1 MTRKLLAL
9 TLSLTL
15 SLALTAGLAACS
27 TQAPAEDTA
36 PPESTAPAA
45 ETQTPPAE
53 TAVPYQTVHLGLLS
67 GPTGMGA
74 AKMISDSDAAYAQI
88 EDGTYDPSNGVL
100 EHYEVTLGSDPAN
113 DIVPRLTNG
122 ELDIAAIPTNLAA
135 TLYNRT
141 DGGIKLLALNTLGV
155 LHILE
160 NGDTVNSLA
169 DLEGRTL
176 YATGQGSNPEY
187 VLNYLLE
194 ANGLDPAADVDI
206 QWLASEELT
215 ARMASGD
222 IDLCMLP
229 VPAATT
235 VMMQNSDVRD
245 AIDLNDAWTES
256 GAQGTFTMGCL
267 VARTEWLEDNSE
279 LVPGILAEYAA
290 SIDYVNSNP
299 EEAAALIE
307 QYGIVPKA
315 AVAQAAIP
323 QANMVCITGED
334 MKGIADYYQVLFDAD
349 PTSVGGAI
357 PGEDF
362 YYIP

>member
-1 MTRKLLAL
+1 MTRKLLA
-9 TLSLTL
+9 LTL

-27 TQAPAEDTA
+27 AQAPAEDTA

-45 ETQTPPAE
+45 ETQTPAAE

-67 GPTGMGA
+67 GPTGMGT
-74 AKMISDSDAAYAQI
+74 AKMLADNDEAYAQV
-88 EDGTYDPSNGVL
+88 EAGTYEGGTL
-100 EHYEVTLGSDPAN
+100 LRYEVTLGSDPAN

-279 LVPGILAEYAA
+279 LVPGILEEYAA
-290 SIDYVNSNP
+290 SIDYANSNP

-307 QYGIVPKA
+307 RYDIVPKA

-323 QANMVCITGED
+323 QANMVCVTGED

-349 PTSVGGAI
+349 PTSIGGAI

>member
-1 MTRKLLAL
+1 MTRKLLA
-9 TLSLTL
+9 LTL

-45 ETQTPPAE
+45 ETQTPAAE

-74 AKMISDSDAAYAQI
+74 AKMLADNDEAYAQV
-88 EDGTYDPSNGVL
+88 EAGTYEGGTL
-100 EHYEVTLGSDPAN
+100 LRYEVTLGSDPAN

-267 VARTEWLEDNSE
+267 VARTEWLEGNSE
-279 LVPGILAEYAA
+279 LVPGILEEYAA
-290 SIDYVNSNP
+290 SIDYANSNP

-323 QANMVCITGED
+323 QANMVCVTGED

-349 PTSVGGAI
+349 PTSIGGAI

>member
-1 MTRKLLAL
+1 MTRKLLA
-9 TLSLTL
+9 LTL

-27 TQAPAEDTA
+27 TQAPAEDT
-36 PPESTAPAA
+36 PVPESTAPAA
-45 ETQTPPAE
+45 ETQTPAAE

-74 AKMISDSDAAYAQI
+74 AKMLADNDEAYAQV
-88 EDGTYDPSNGVL
+88 EAGTYEGGTL
-100 EHYEVTLGSDPAN
+100 LRYEVTLGSDPAN

-222 IDLCMLP
+222 IGLCMLP

-267 VARTEWLEDNSE
+267 VARTEWLEGNSE
-279 LVPGILAEYAA
+279 LVPGILEEYAA
-290 SIDYVNSNP
+290 SIDYANSNP

-323 QANMVCITGED
+323 QANMVCVTGED

-349 PTSVGGAI
+349 PTSIGGAI

>member
-1 MTRKLLAL
+1 MTRKLLA
-9 TLSLTL
+9 LTL

-45 ETQTPPAE
+45 ETQTPAAE

-215 ARMASGD
+215 TRMASGD

-267 VARTEWLEDNSE
+267 VARTEWLEGNSE
-279 LVPGILAEYAA
+279 LVPGILEEYAA
-290 SIDYVNSNP
+290 SIDYANSNP
-299 EEAAALIE
+299 EEASALIE

-349 PTSVGGAI
+349 PTSIGGAI

>member
-1 MTRKLLAL
+1 MTRKLLA
-9 TLSLTL
+9 LTL

-36 PPESTAPAA
+36 PPESSAPAA
-45 ETQTPPAE
+45 ETQTPAAE

-279 LVPGILAEYAA
+279 LVPGILEEYAA
-290 SIDYVNSNP
+290 SIDYVTSNP

-323 QANMVCITGED
+323 QANMVCVTGED

-349 PTSVGGAI
+349 PTSIGGAI

>member
-1 MTRKLLAL
+1 MTRKLLA
-9 TLSLTL
+9 LTL

-45 ETQTPPAE
+45 ETQTPAAE

-141 DGGIKLLALNTLGV
+141 SGGIKLLALNTLGV

-215 ARMASGD
+215 TRMASGD

-279 LVPGILAEYAA
+279 LVPGILEEYAA
-290 SIDYVNSNP
+290 SIDYANSNP
-299 EEAAALIE
+299 EEASALIE

-323 QANMVCITGED
+323 QANMVCVTGED

-349 PTSVGGAI
+349 PTSIGGAI

>member
-1 MTRKLLAL
+1 MTRKLLA
-9 TLSLTL
+9 LTL

-45 ETQTPPAE
+45 ETQTPAAE

-74 AKMISDSDAAYAQI
+74 AKMLADNDATYAQV
-88 EDGTYDPSNGVL
+88 EAGTYEGGTL
-100 EHYEVTLGSDPAN
+100 LRYEVTLGSDPAN

-279 LVPGILAEYAA
+279 LVPGILEEYAA
-290 SIDYVNSNP
+290 SIDYANSNP

-334 MKGIADYYQVLFDAD
+334 IKGIADYYQVLFDAD
-349 PTSVGGAI
+349 PTSIGGAI

>member
-1 MTRKLLAL
+1 MTRKLLA
-9 TLSLTL
+9 LTL

-45 ETQTPPAE
+45 ETQTPAAE
-53 TAVPYQTVHLGLLS
+53 TAVPYQTIHLGLLS

-279 LVPGILAEYAA
+279 LVPGILEEYAA
-290 SIDYVNSNP
+290 SIDYANSNP

-315 AVAQAAIP
+315 AVAQAAIH
-323 QANMVCITGED
+323 QANMVCVTGED

-349 PTSVGGAI
+349 PTSIGGAI

>member
-1 MTRKLLAL
+1 MTRKLLA
-9 TLSLTL
+9 LTL

-45 ETQTPPAE
+45 ETQTPAAE

-279 LVPGILAEYAA
+279 LVPGILEEYAA
-290 SIDYVNSNP
+290 SIDYANSNP

-349 PTSVGGAI
+349 PTSIGGAI

>member
-1 MTRKLLAL
+1 MTRKLLA
-9 TLSLTL
+9 LTL

-45 ETQTPPAE
+45 ETQTPAAE

-74 AKMISDSDAAYAQI
+74 AKMLADNDEAYAQV
-88 EDGTYDPSNGVL
+88 EAGTYEGGTL
-100 EHYEVTLGSDPAN
+100 LRYEVTLGSDPAN

-279 LVPGILAEYAA
+279 LVPGILEEYAA
-290 SIDYVNSNP
+290 SIDYANSNP

-307 QYGIVPKA
+307 RYDIVPKA

-349 PTSVGGAI
+349 PTSIGGAI

>member
-9 TLSLTL
+9 TLSL
-15 SLALTAGLAACS
+15 ALTASLAACS
-27 TQAPAEDTA
+27 TQAPAEDTT

-45 ETQTPPAE
+45 ETQTPAADE
-53 TAVPYQTVHLGLLS
+53 FLPYQTVHLGLLS

-74 AKMISDSDAAYAQI
+74 AKMLADNDATYAQV
-88 EDGTYDPSNGVL
+88 EAGTYEGGTL
-100 EHYEVTLGSDPAN
+100 LRYEVTLGSDPAN

-279 LVPGILAEYAA
+279 LVPGILEEYAA
-290 SIDYVNSNP
+290 SIDYANSNP

-323 QANMVCITGED
+323 QANMVCVTGED

-349 PTSVGGAI
+349 PTSIGGAI

>member
-1 MTRKLLAL
+1 MTRKLLA
-9 TLSLTL
+9 LTL

-27 TQAPAEDTA
+27 TQAPAEDTT

-45 ETQTPPAE
+45 ETQTPAAE

-74 AKMISDSDAAYAQI
+74 AKMLADNDEAYAQV
-88 EDGTYDPSNGVL
+88 EAGTYEGGTL
-100 EHYEVTLGSDPAN
+100 LRYEVTLGSDPAN

-279 LVPGILAEYAA
+279 LVPGILEEYAA
-290 SIDYVNSNP
+290 SIDYANSNP
-299 EEAAALIE
+299 EEASALIE

-323 QANMVCITGED
+323 QANMVCVTGED

-349 PTSVGGAI
+349 PTSIGGAI

>member
-1 MTRKLLAL
+1 MTRKLLA
-9 TLSLTL
+9 LTL

-27 TQAPAEDTA
+27 TQAPAEDT
-36 PPESTAPAA
+36 PVPESTAPAA
-45 ETQTPPAE
+45 ETPPAE

-74 AKMISDSDAAYAQI
+74 AKMLADNDEAYAQV
-88 EDGTYDPSNGVL
+88 EAGTYEGGTL
-100 EHYEVTLGSDPAN
+100 LRYEVTLGSDPAN

-141 DGGIKLLALNTLGV
+141 KGGIQLLALNTLGV

-279 LVPGILAEYAA
+279 LVPGILTEYAA
-290 SIDYVNSNP
+290 SIDYANSNP

-323 QANMVCITGED
+323 QANMVCVTGED

-349 PTSVGGAI
+349 PTSIGGAI

>member
-1 MTRKLLAL
+1 MTRKLLA
-9 TLSLTL
+9 LTL

-27 TQAPAEDTA
+27 TQAP
-36 PPESTAPAA
+36 PESTAPAA
-45 ETQTPPAE
+45 ETQTPAAE

-74 AKMISDSDAAYAQI
+74 AKMLADNDEAYAQV
-88 EDGTYDPSNGVL
+88 EAGTYEGGTL
-100 EHYEVTLGSDPAN
+100 LRYEVTLGSDPAN

-215 ARMASGD
+215 VRMASGD

-267 VARTEWLEDNSE
+267 VARTEWLEGNSE
-279 LVPGILAEYAA
+279 LVPGILEEYAA
-290 SIDYVNSNP
+290 SIDYANSNP

-307 QYGIVPKA
+307 RYGIVPKA

-323 QANMVCITGED
+323 QANMVCVTGED

-349 PTSVGGAI
+349 PTSIGGAI

>member
-1 MTRKLLAL
+1 MLADND
-9 TLSLTL
+9 
-15 SLALTAGLAACS
+15 
-27 TQAPAEDTA
+27 E
-36 PPESTAPAA
+36 
-45 ETQTPPAE
+45 
-53 TAVPYQTVHLGLLS
+53 
-67 GPTGMGA
+67 
-74 AKMISDSDAAYAQI
+74 AYAQV
-88 EDGTYDPSNGVL
+88 EAGTYEGGTL
-100 EHYEVTLGSDPAN
+100 LRYEVTLGSDPAN

-267 VARTEWLEDNSE
+267 VARTEWLEENSE
-279 LVPGILAEYAA
+279 LVPAILEEYAA
-290 SIDYVNSNP
+290 SIDYANSSP

-323 QANMVCITGED
+323 QANMVCVTGED

-349 PTSVGGAI
+349 PTSIGGAI

>member
-1 MTRKLLAL
+1 MTRKLLA
-9 TLSLTL
+9 LTL

-45 ETQTPPAE
+45 ETQTPAADE
-53 TAVPYQTVHLGLLS
+53 FLPYQTVHLGLLS

-74 AKMISDSDAAYAQI
+74 AKMLADNDEAYAQV
-88 EDGTYDPSNGVL
+88 EAGTYEGGTL
-100 EHYEVTLGSDPAN
+100 LRYEVTLGSDPAN

-279 LVPGILAEYAA
+279 LVPGILEEYAA
-290 SIDYVNSNP
+290 SIDYANSNP

-323 QANMVCITGED
+323 QANMVCVTGED

-349 PTSVGGAI
+349 PTSIGGAI

>member
-1 MTRKLLAL
+1 MTRKLLA
-9 TLSLTL
+9 LTL

-45 ETQTPPAE
+45 ETQTPAADE
-53 TAVPYQTVHLGLLS
+53 FLPYQTVHLGLLS

-74 AKMISDSDAAYAQI
+74 AKMLADNDEAYAQV
-88 EDGTYDPSNGVL
+88 EAGTYEGGTL
-100 EHYEVTLGSDPAN
+100 LRYEVTLGSDPAN

-267 VARTEWLEDNSE
+267 VARTEWLEGNSE
-279 LVPGILAEYAA
+279 LVPGILEEYAA
-290 SIDYVNSNP
+290 SIDYANSSP
-299 EEAAALIE
+299 EEASALIE

-323 QANMVCITGED
+323 QANMVCVTGED

-349 PTSVGGAI
+349 PTSIGGAI

>member
-1 MTRKLLAL
+1 MTRKLLA
-9 TLSLTL
+9 LTL

-36 PPESTAPAA
+36 PPESSAPAA
-45 ETQTPPAE
+45 ETQTPAAE

-279 LVPGILAEYAA
+279 LVPGILEEYAA
-290 SIDYVNSNP
+290 SIDYANSNP

-323 QANMVCITGED
+323 QANMVCVTGED

-349 PTSVGGAI
+349 PTSIGGAI

>member
-1 MTRKLLAL
+1 MTRKLLA
-9 TLSLTL
+9 LTL

-36 PPESTAPAA
+36 PPESSAPAA
-45 ETQTPPAE
+45 ETQTPAAE

-279 LVPGILAEYAA
+279 LVPGILEEYAA
-290 SIDYVNSNP
+290 SIDYANSSP
-299 EEAAALIE
+299 EEASALIE

-323 QANMVCITGED
+323 QANMVCVTGED

-349 PTSVGGAI
+349 PTSIGGAI

>member
-1 MTRKLLAL
+1 MTRKLLA
-9 TLSLTL
+9 LTL

-27 TQAPAEDTA
+27 TQAPAEDT
-36 PPESTAPAA
+36 PVPESTAPAA
-45 ETQTPPAE
+45 ETPPAE

-74 AKMISDSDAAYAQI
+74 AKMLADNDEAYAQV
-88 EDGTYDPSNGVL
+88 EAGTYEGGTL
-100 EHYEVTLGSDPAN
+100 LRYEVTLGSDPAN

-279 LVPGILAEYAA
+279 LVPGILEEYAA
-290 SIDYVNSNP
+290 SIDYANSNP

-323 QANMVCITGED
+323 QANMVCVTGED

-349 PTSVGGAI
+349 PTSIGGAI